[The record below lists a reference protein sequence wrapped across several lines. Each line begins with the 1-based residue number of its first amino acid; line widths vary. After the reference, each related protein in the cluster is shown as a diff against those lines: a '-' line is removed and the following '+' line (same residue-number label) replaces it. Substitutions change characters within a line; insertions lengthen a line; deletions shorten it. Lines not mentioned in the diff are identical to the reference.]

1 MQFKIEPFKH
11 PLKLDPDYAEKTWK
25 FLENAIN
32 EINNRNSSG
41 LSFEE
46 LHRNAY
52 NMVVNKHGEMLY
64 TGLLRTSKD
73 HLNAVAARVAEA
85 QGESLLTALRTEWEN
100 HNKSFTVIRE
110 ILMYMDRVFVKN
122 TNRKPVHE
130 LGLDLWRDVVVRHPG
145 IRHRMQSTILEMIA
159 RERGGEMVDR
169 ALIRSMTSMLADLG
183 LAVYREDFQTAFL
196 ERTAGFYKS
205 ESQAYIASCDCP
217 AYLLHAERRLS
228 EEAERVRACLHPTT
242 EGLVAKVTEAEL
254 VAAQVRPLIEME
266 GSGAV
271 HLIEHDEY
279 DPLGRM
285 YSLFTRV
292 GADAELRGVVSSHLR
307 EVGKQLVTDPERVK
321 DPVDFVQRLLELRDK
336 YEALIT
342 RSFAGDKTFQT
353 AVNQAFEH
361 FVNLNTRSPEYISLF
376 MDEKLRKGLKGCSE
390 DEAEAVLDRAIS
402 LFRYLSEK
410 DVFEKYYKQH
420 LSKRLLHGRSTSDDA
435 ERSLLVK
442 LRTECGYQFT
452 SKLESMFTDIRTSRD
467 AMADFKSHLTAAH
480 ISLGLDLSVQVLTT
494 GAWPCPGGVQRAC
507 NLPREVD
514 RCCEEFRA
522 FYHSTYSGRRLT
534 WQTGMGT
541 AELRATFGSKR
552 HEISC
557 STHQMVVLLLF
568 NDAEHLSYEEISAAT
583 LIPES
588 ELKRVL
594 QSLACVKGKNV
605 LRKEPMSK
613 DISAGDVFSVN
624 DGFTSKLYKVK
635 IGTVAAQRENETE
648 RGETRERVEEDR
660 KPQIEAA
667 IVRVM
672 KSRRVLGHNDV
683 VAEVTQQ
690 LSSRFN
696 PSPAV
701 IKKRIESLIERE
713 YIERD
718 AQDRTLYR
726 YVA

>member
-1 MQFKIEPFKH
+1 
-11 PLKLDPDYAEKTWK
+11 
-25 FLENAIN
+25 
-32 EINNRNSSG
+32 
-41 LSFEE
+41 
-46 LHRNAY
+46 
-52 NMVVNKHGEMLY
+52 MVVNKHGEMLY
-64 TGLLRTSKD
+64 NGLVRTSTA
-73 HLNAVAARVAEA
+73 HLKAVAARVSEA

-130 LGLDLWRDVVVRHPG
+130 LGLDLWRDVVVRHPS
-145 IRHRMQSTILEMIA
+145 IRPRMQSTLLEMIA
-159 RERGGEMVDR
+159 RERGGEMIDR
-169 ALIRSMTSMLADLG
+169 PLVRSMAAMLADLG
-183 LAVYREDFQTAFL
+183 LGVYSEDFESAFL
-196 ERTAGFYKS
+196 ERTAEFYRA

-217 AYLLHAERRLS
+217 AYLLHAERRLA
-228 EEAERVRACLHPTT
+228 EEAERVKACLHPST
-242 EGLVAKVTEAEL
+242 GPRVASVAEAEL
-254 VAAQVRPLIEME
+254 VAAQVRPLLEME

-271 HLIEHDEY
+271 SLLEQDNFE
-279 DPLGRM
+279 PLGRM
-285 YSLFTRV
+285 YSLFSRV
-292 GADAELRGVVSSHLR
+292 GGDADLRSVVSSHLR
-307 EVGKQLVTDPERVK
+307 EVGKQLVTDPERGK

-336 YEALIT
+336 YEALIM
-342 RSFAGDKTFQT
+342 RSFCGDKSFQA

-361 FVNLNTRSPEYISLF
+361 FVNLNPRSPEFISLF
-376 MDEKLRKGLKGCSE
+376 MDEKLRRGLKGCSE

-402 LFRYLSEK
+402 LFRYLAEK

-420 LSKRLLHGRSTSDDA
+420 LAKRLLHGRSTSDDA

-452 SKLESMFTDIRTSRD
+452 SKLESMFTDMRTSSD
-467 AMADFKSHLTAAH
+467 AMADFKAHLANTQV
-480 ISLGLDLSVQVLTT
+480 SLGLDLSVQVLTT
-494 GAWPCPGGVQRAC
+494 GAWPSPGGAQRAC

-514 RCCEEFRA
+514 RCCEEFKN
-522 FYHSTYSGRRLT
+522 FYQSAYSGRRLA

-541 AELRATFGSKR
+541 AELRATFGPKR

-568 NDAEHLSYEEISAAT
+568 NDAEKLTYEEIAAAT
-583 LIPES
+583 AIQEA

-613 DISAGDVFSVN
+613 DISPGDVFSVN
-624 DGFTSKLYKVK
+624 DSFTSKLYKVK
-635 IGTVAAQRENETE
+635 IGTVAAQRETETE

-672 KSRRVLGHNDV
+672 KARRVLGHNEV
-683 VAEVTQQ
+683 VAEVTRQ
-690 LSSRFN
+690 LSARFN
-696 PSPAV
+696 PAPAV